1 MEDPDSIES
10 MSETASLLPSPTV
23 VTSGR
28 PQRPAIRR
36 IRNSSIRLS
45 HTEPTSLIVRNR
57 DTISTTQQSNNNL
70 QDADEEFQGNCCS
83 DPRSRCHRLIALILM
98 CLLGF
103 GSYFCMDNPAALQ
116 VCIYSMTSA
125 GMDRILNKLH
135 VRNRGI
141 SILGEVRNVEI
152 SRVTQQLLCS
162 KSHDFQA
169 VFALETAKIVGLRPC
184 RGL

>member
-10 MSETASLLPSPTV
+10 ISETASLLPSPTV

-57 DTISTTQQSNNNL
+57 DTISTTEQSNINV
-70 QDADEEFQGNCCS
+70 QEEEFQGNCCT

-116 VCIYSMTSA
+116 VMYIF
-125 GMDRILNKLH
+125 K
-135 VRNRGI
+135 
-141 SILGEVRNVEI
+141 E
-152 SRVTQQLLCS
+152 LCR
-162 KSHDFQA
+162 DGQN
-169 VFALETAKIVGLRPC
+169 IQ
-184 RGL
+184 

>member
-57 DTISTTQQSNNNL
+57 DTISTTEQSNINV
-70 QDADEEFQGNCCS
+70 QEADEEFQGNCCT

-116 VCIYSMTSA
+116 VCTYIFKKYLRTSA

-135 VRNRGI
+135 V
-141 SILGEVRNVEI
+141 
-152 SRVTQQLLCS
+152 
-162 KSHDFQA
+162 
-169 VFALETAKIVGLRPC
+169 AK
-184 RGL
+184 

>member
-10 MSETASLLPSPTV
+10 MSETASLLPTV
-23 VTSGR
+23 VTSER

-45 HTEPTSLIVRNR
+45 HTEPTSLIVRN
-57 DTISTTQQSNNNL
+57 TISTTQQSSNNV
-70 QDADEEFQGNCCS
+70 QEADEEFQGNCCT

-116 VCIYSMTSA
+116 VCVLVLKDMCL
-125 GMDRILNKLH
+125 DK
-135 VRNRGI
+135 
-141 SILGEVRNVEI
+141 
-152 SRVTQQLLCS
+152 
-162 KSHDFQA
+162 
-169 VFALETAKIVGLRPC
+169 
-184 RGL
+184 